1 MKISDWPV
9 QERPR
14 ERLLTNGPAHLSDAE
29 LLAIFLRTGIQGVSA
44 VDLARNLLTHY
55 GSLRKLLSVGQEE
68 FCQAKGLGLAKY
80 VQLQATLE
88 MARRYFAEQLN
99 KPQAFNSA
107 ADTKAYLTAKLRDE
121 KREVFAL
128 LLLDSQHRL
137 IRFKEMF
144 YGTIDSA
151 SVHPRIL
158 VKQALDDNAAA
169 VILSHNHPSGIAE
182 PSQADQHITRRIIDA
197 MGLLD
202 IKVLDHIVIGDG
214 QTVSFAERGLL

>member
-1 MKISDWPV
+1 MKISEWPE

-14 ERLLTNGPAHLSDAE
+14 ERLLTNGPANLSDAE
-29 LLAIFLRTGIQGVSA
+29 LLAIFLRTGSQGVSA
-44 VDLARNLLTHY
+44 VDLARSLLKQY
-55 GSLRKLLSVGQEE
+55 GSLRTLLSAEQNE

-88 MARRYFAEQLN
+88 MARRYFAQQLY
-99 KPQAFNSA
+99 KPQSFNTA
-107 ADTKAYLTAKLRDE
+107 EDTKAYLTAKLRDE

-197 MGLLD
+197 MALLD
-202 IKVLDHIVIGDG
+202 IKVLDHIVVGDG

>member
-1 MKISDWPV
+1 MKISEWPE

-14 ERLLTNGPAHLSDAE
+14 ERLLTNGPANLSDAE
-29 LLAIFLRTGIQGVSA
+29 LLAIFLRTGIQGLSA
-44 VDLARNLLTHY
+44 VDLARNLLKQY
-55 GSLRKLLSVGQEE
+55 GSLRTLLSAEQNE
-68 FCQAKGLGLAKY
+68 FCQAKGLGVAKY

-88 MARRYFAEQLN
+88 MARRYFAQQLN
-99 KPQAFNSA
+99 KSQTFNSA
-107 ADTKAYLTAKLRDE
+107 EDTKAYLTAKLRDE
-121 KREVFAL
+121 KREVFVL

-197 MGLLD
+197 MALLD
-202 IKVLDHIVIGDG
+202 IKVLDHIVVGDC